1 LSNSIACPGRV
12 IYGLHSRDGVGLNR
26 PASLIWNNETED
38 HYMEQV
44 RQRAQ
49 QMAKEILAQALA
61 EAEAIR
67 ATARA
72 EGFAAGRKEAQSLAQ
87 EEASKVTALMGT
99 LQSAMVAEKERIYSQ
114 HKQSLFQILRL
125 AFEKTLGVMLDE
137 QREQVLV
144 TLFEEAV
151 AQLQA
156 RTCITVHVCQADYDL
171 AMTLAG
177 QTRERRGDLPELRIS
192 ACEDLKPGGVR
203 VESGDGLVD
212 NSIAARFEQVRAILE
227 GYVENS

>member
-1 LSNSIACPGRV
+1 MSDNAPLSCRV
-12 IYGLHSRDGVGLNR
+12 IYGLHSREGAGLNR
-26 PASLIWNNETED
+26 PPTLTWNTETED

-61 EAEAIR
+61 EAEQIR
-67 ATARA
+67 ARAEA
-72 EGFAAGRKEAQSLAQ
+72 EGFASGQKQANTMAQAEAA
-87 EEASKVTALMGT
+87 KVCSFMDTIQAAL
-99 LQSAMVAEKERIYSQ
+99 VAEKERIYTE

-137 QREQVLV
+137 QREQVLN

-151 AQLQA
+151 SQLQA
-156 RTCITVHVCQADYDL
+156 KTCISVHVCQEDLDL
-171 AMTLAG
+171 AKSLAD
-177 QTRERRGDLPELRIS
+177 QTREKHSDLPELRICVS
-192 ACEDLKPGGVR
+192 PDLSPGGVR
-203 VESGDGLVD
+203 IESGDGLVD
-212 NSIAARFEQVRAILE
+212 NSITARFEQVRAILD